1 MNLIKNIQAQQLLN
15 LTLLILIS
23 YLNNKLQINLANLL
37 PLLIFAT
44 ATELTI
50 KKELFIPYSALIT
63 VLGTILMV
71 GWLAWYIPYILIFL
85 ALMQKQYLK
94 IDNKHIFNPSNFAVI
109 AALLIFYPKALPI
122 IGEIGKESYIV
133 YIVLFIG
140 TLILIRVDRY
150 LISISFLL
158 SYIFLSWLI
167 IGKSDPYWMLSH
179 FLDSLYSTSFIVYI
193 LFMLTDPVTTPSK
206 SLQQIIFGFTVA
218 TLVVALNYFIGVRLW
233 HMFIALFL
241 TSIVSIPIYRK
252 LSTIDYKKFIYTLLF
267 TLTILVIIS
276 LKTPHY
282 FSM

>member
-63 VLGTILMV
+63 VLGTVLMI

-85 ALMQKQYLK
+85 ALVQKQYLK

-167 IGKSDPYWMLSH
+167 IGKSDPYWMFSH

-206 SLQQIIFGFTVA
+206 SLHQIIFGLLVA
-218 TLVVALNYFIGVRLW
+218 ALAVALNYFIGVRLW